1 MHNQLLNLYQ
11 CFSEIKSAWVGV
23 TDVVVAVGYL
33 KEGECCPLQ
42 ETFCIADFSVEFL

>member
-11 CFSEIKSAWVGV
+11 CFSKIKSVWVCV
-23 TDVVVAVGYL
+23 ADVVVAVDYL

-42 ETFCIADFSVEFL
+42 ETFCIAHFSMEFL